1 MRVEEGSGFFVL
13 EGLCDGAKYIHS
25 VNGIVVTEDAVEVSI
40 FDTISKIKK
49 KC

>member
-13 EGLCDGAKYIHS
+13 KGLCDGAKYIHL
-25 VNGIVVTEDAVEVSI
+25 VNGIVVMEGAAEVRI